1 MHAPNETLSWVQR
14 AEEDY
19 ELAQICVAHQ
29 PILCYGAA
37 FHAYQCAEKYL
48 KAILVHRSQ
57 IPPRTHD
64 LAALA
69 TLCVESGVS
78 VSMPLDELLLL
89 NQYAVQVRYPG
100 EDPTP
105 AEARKAL
112 ETVAVLRTGA
122 REILGLQ

>member
-1 MHAPNETLSWVQR
+1 
-14 AEEDY
+14 
-19 ELAQICVAHQ
+19 
-29 PILCYGAA
+29 
-37 FHAYQCAEKYL
+37 
-48 KAILVHRSQ
+48 
-57 IPPRTHD
+57 
-64 LAALA
+64 
-69 TLCVESGVS
+69 
-78 VSMPLDELLLL
+78 MPLDELLLL